1 MHIPSK
7 NECIKRGFDKSE
19 CMSFLIKDEKL
30 LEKHNKIWKKVSN
43 SIKKEFVSKPVYNRK
58 YLKIIVKSYNRKIN
72 TNLRNDK
79 LVYN

>member
-7 NECIKRGFDKSE
+7 NEYIKRDFDKSE

-43 SIKKEFVSKPVYNRK
+43 SIKKEFDSKPVYNRK

-72 TNLRNDK
+72 TNFRNDK